1 MDGAEFAERRKK
13 AGYSTRMYAAC
24 AIGVAKDTVKDWELG
39 RRKVPKYAIK
49 WLDRVE
55 DIARKKGRI

>member
-1 MDGAEFAERRKK
+1 MEGAEFAERRKK

-49 WLDRVE
+49 WLERIE
-55 DIARKKGRI
+55 ALARRKGRN

>member
-39 RRKVPKYAIK
+39 RRKVPQYAIK
-49 WLDRVE
+49 WLERIE
-55 DIARKKGRI
+55 ALARKKGRI